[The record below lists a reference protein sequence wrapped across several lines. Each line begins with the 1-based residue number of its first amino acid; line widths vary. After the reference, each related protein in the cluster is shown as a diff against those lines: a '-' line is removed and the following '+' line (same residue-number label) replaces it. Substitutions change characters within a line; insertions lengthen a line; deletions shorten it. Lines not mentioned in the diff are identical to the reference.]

1 MSGRVCPLCRTPIG
15 PLSKLRPSHAAAL
28 GVAAGAGG
36 ALVAYA
42 WVRARARLR
51 RFGRSRSASL
61 GDPFRGADAGGVP
74 AAIETWRD
82 ECAVAVDLARQCG
95 AAMVSADAAAKRV
108 EWKGGGCLDPCTAT
122 DRDNEAL
129 VRRRLLAEFPE
140 HAVVGEEA
148 AAAAGEIPAI
158 DPAVPTWIVDPI
170 DGTQNFFHGFPAACV
185 SIGLALGGRPRLGV
199 VYDPQRDETF
209 VAVRGEGAFLNGER
223 MAVPK
228 SDAPTTLETALVL
241 TDPGY
246 ERSPPGIAKLA
257 ALHREL
263 LAARTRAIRIVGST
277 VLSLLWVCAG
287 RADAMVVGVG
297 DGGDSPKPWDWC
309 AAAVFAR
316 ETGCAMEAIDGRRD
330 PAAVGSAIPGEFDLY
345 AMSCVGARTRGLAD
359 AVLAAARS
367 ARAAV

>member
-1 MSGRVCPLCRTPIG
+1 MRVAL
-15 PLSKLRPSHAAAL
+15 AL
-28 GVAAGAGG
+28 GWAATA
-36 ALVAYA
+36 AMAI
-42 WVRARARLR
+42 RLTMR
-51 RFGRSRSASL
+51 RRRS
-61 GDPFRGADAGGVP
+61 GVP
-74 AAIETWRD
+74 RALTAYRREA
-82 ECAVAVDLARQCG
+82 AVAIRLARRCG
-95 AAMVSADAAAKRV
+95 AAMVSADAAMRSAA
-108 EWKGGGCLDPCTAT
+108 WKDGAGGIDPCTAT
-122 DRDNEAL
+122 DRDNETA
-129 VRRRLLAEFPE
+129 VCHRLAREFPD
-140 HAVVGEEA
+140 HAVIGEEA
-148 AAAAGEIPAI
+148 AAAAGCVPAA
-158 DPAVPTWIVDPI
+158 DPLIPTWIVDPV
-170 DGTQNFFHGFPAACV
+170 DGTQNFFHDFPAACV

-223 MAVPK
+223 MAVPR

-257 ALHREL
+257 ALHRNL

-330 PAAVGSAIPGEFDLY
+330 PAAVGGAIPGEFDLY